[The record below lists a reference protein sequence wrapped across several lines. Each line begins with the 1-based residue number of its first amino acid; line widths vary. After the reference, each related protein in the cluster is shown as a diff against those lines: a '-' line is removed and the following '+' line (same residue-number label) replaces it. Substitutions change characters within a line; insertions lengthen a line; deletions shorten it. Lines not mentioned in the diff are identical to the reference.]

1 MTRQLAQELL
11 PVIQAWADGQKIQVK
26 ANMPSGEWQDYIPE
40 SGDGDP
46 MFGSVYWVW
55 RIKPK
60 QPKPTEFWIA
70 YRPYKPYPQ
79 ILERIFV
86 AEENKDNPYWS
97 ENGFKVRKFVEVVE

>member
-1 MTRQLAQELL
+1 MTQAQYNSEIARLT
-11 PVIQAWADGQKIQVK
+11 AC
-26 ANMPSGEWQDYIPE
+26 PS
-40 SGDGDP
+40 
-46 MFGSVYWVW
+46 
-55 RIKPK
+55 IKPID
-60 QPKPTEFWIA
+60 FWIA

>member
-1 MTRQLAQELL
+1 MSDKPTKVDFAGLDRIASDTYRL
-11 PVIQAWADGQKIQVK
+11 V
-26 ANMPSGEWQDYIPE
+26 IPE
-40 SGDGDP
+40 STAP
-46 MFGSVYWVW
+46 
-55 RIKPK
+55 P
-60 QPKPTEFWIA
+60 EFWIA

>member
-11 PVIQAWADGQKIQVK
+11 PVILAWVEGKSIQVR
-26 ANMPSGEWQDYIPE
+26 ANNVNDVWSDFEGNA
-40 SGDGDP
+40 GFGDP
-46 MFGSVYWVW
+46 AWLW
-55 RIKPK
+55 RVKPDG
-60 QPKPTEFWIA
+60 PAPTEFWIA

-97 ENGFKVRKFVEVVE
+97 GNGFKVRKFVEVVE